1 MTDPSGQDGN
11 VHIEPGLRP
20 EHHAIAAAGYWNA
33 FSRKLRYP
41 LGPDVKALA
50 FIASVLKPDHAISAV
65 TMSGSFLGLA
75 SFKTPEGSF
84 VGGGLRDLAKIY
96 GWFGG
101 TARGFLAAIL
111 DQQAKPDTL
120 MVDGIFVQPE
130 ARSQGVGSALLDAIE
145 RKAAGL
151 GLTSISLDVVDANP
165 RAKALYERRGF
176 VESARVSLGILK
188 PLFGFRAVTTMV
200 KTIA

>member
-1 MTDPSGQDGN
+1 MTNRIGQADKI
-11 VHIEPGLRP
+11 HIESGLRP

-41 LGPDVKALA
+41 LGPEAKALA
-50 FIASVLKPDHAISAV
+50 FIISVMKPGHAISAI
-65 TMSGSFLGLA
+65 TSSGSFLGLA

-101 TARGFLAAIL
+101 TARGLLAALL
-111 DQQAKPDTL
+111 DQEAKPDCL
-120 MVDGIFVQPE
+120 QIDGIFVQPD
-130 ARSQGVGSALLDAIE
+130 ARSHGVGSALLDAVE
-145 RKAAGL
+145 QKAGGMGL
-151 GLTSISLDVVDANP
+151 KSISLDVVDANP
-165 RAKALYERRGF
+165 RAKALYERHGF
-176 VESARVSLGILK
+176 VESARVSFGPLR
-188 PLFGFRAVTTMV
+188 PLFGFRSVTTMV